1 MSRATRTYSD
11 IDFAFSRAANNDL
24 AVKYDENAV
33 KQAVRNLVL
42 TANYERPFHPEIGC
56 QVHNLL
62 FEHFTPVTEQIVKQT
77 VYDVLTKFEPRIFVL
92 SVETN
97 SINDD
102 DNRLNVSVT
111 FRFRN
116 DPRPITVN
124 TFLNRVR

>member
-11 IDFAFSRAANNDL
+11 IDFAFSKAANNDL

>member
-11 IDFAFSRAANNDL
+11 IDFAFSKAANNDL

-33 KQAVRNLVL
+33 KQSVRNLVL
-42 TANYERPFHPEIGC
+42 TANYERAFHPEIGC
-56 QVHNLL
+56 QVHNML
-62 FEHFTPVTEQIVKQT
+62 FENFTPITEQIIRQT

-92 SVETN
+92 GVETN

-102 DNRLNVSVT
+102 NNQLNISVT
-111 FRFRN
+111 FRFKN
-116 DPRPITVN
+116 DARPITVN